1 MYGEKEKSF
10 LPRTF
15 LIANHFIVVLI
26 VYWLLF
32 VGGIEFVGNKFGFIW
47 SSGDFLRGIL
57 IFFCS
62 LIYFIRIILT
72 SYILLKRKMDW
83 SEVLTIIIWLY
94 FIHTT
99 FALLGGMQTSPV
111 GIIEI
116 IGIGLYLIGSY
127 LNTGSEYFRKVWK
140 QNLEN
145 KGKLYTEGLFRYS
158 MHINYFGD
166 VVLFTGFALV
176 THNLFSFII
185 PALMFILFATI
196 NIPMLD
202 KYLAEKYG
210 KDFEEYSQTTKK
222 FVPFIY

>member
-15 LIANHFIVVLI
+15 LIANHFISILI
-26 VYWLLF
+26 VFWLLF
-32 VGGIEFVGNKFGFIW
+32 GGGIEFIGSLFGFDW
-47 SSGDFLRGIL
+47 VHGDHLRRIL
-57 IFFCS
+57 IFSCS
-62 LIYFIRIILT
+62 LIYFVRIILT
-72 SYILLKRKMDW
+72 TFVLLKRKMDW
-83 SEVLTIIIWLY
+83 SEVWTIVIWIY

-99 FALLGGMQTSPV
+99 FALLGGMQTSSVGLIEIV
-111 GIIEI
+111 GI
-116 IGIGLYLIGSY
+116 GFYLFGSY
-127 LNTGSEYFRKVWK
+127 LNTSSEYLRKVWK
-140 QNLEN
+140 QNPAN
-145 KGKLYTEGLFRYS
+145 KGKLYTKGLFRYS

-185 PALMFILFATI
+185 PALMFILFTTI

-210 KDFEEYSQTTKK
+210 KDFEEYSRKTKK